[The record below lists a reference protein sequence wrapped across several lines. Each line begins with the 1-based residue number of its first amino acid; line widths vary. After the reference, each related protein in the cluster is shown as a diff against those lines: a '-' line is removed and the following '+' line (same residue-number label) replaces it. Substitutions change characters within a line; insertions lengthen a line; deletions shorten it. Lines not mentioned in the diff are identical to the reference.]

1 MPLSQII
8 ENTTFPKLYERLCGD
23 VIEFL
28 KDSDEAHRIMFV
40 CIPVEELTNARD
52 RQEDCWKEFCE
63 IMTLVLRSSLNA
75 QTLYPQNLSYPGDWY
90 KKGDCFLLI
99 PADADREGYYFLHAE
114 EGNNNT
120 SVLRFQKRPIQRNT
134 RRVKDRNFK
143 IYEKKAIIQNA
154 QCIRRITRIPCQIDN
169 GYGKCSKEIGLLEQ
183 CQSDFVLESP
193 YTSGTLVCS
202 PVPQGGMKYAGEYV
216 KPIVEIANRD
226 NDIPASDVIIIAGD
240 NATDRRTQQVINCV
254 CPYGQTKKVIIV
266 GSQPTDYLLQQKPIT
281 KLVTFREFHEY
292 CATRGEYIAPKF
304 VEIEFE
310 WIYSTLKSL
319 EDILLEKAEIATS
332 DQAKYIYN
340 TARKVF
346 ADIHFD
352 RDRLCNFK
360 ERFVPFVEDLLETYD
375 DDICI
380 DDVLSELED
389 WCDKLEYND
398 NPKQTYCN
406 KIGAVAYVSSS
417 EQREL
422 RNIREIRGRNN
433 IIVIDAPKH
442 NRESWVRN
450 RISEVMRYRNF
461 AQIHA
466 VYYKNIESDLKR
478 YSEENLKNDTLFS
491 DGYEQQEDCS
501 DAKPFNIEQYYNY
514 GGLHSSFIS
523 QVNKSRIDFNDG
535 SSENISGDVLIVGND
550 GQLKSKPLA
559 DIDDKSGLK
568 IIYYHNVS
576 DVFDSLI
583 GAYYELPKGK
593 TPESYSKL
601 WHQALRKFVGEF
613 TTDKQ
618 RQQFC
623 KETGITTTMLNHHLT
638 DQPPCFM
645 KKETHMKNIIN
656 RLTEA
661 KLITSEDAK
670 YIIALRGYMR
680 GTSISF
686 GGNLKEALF
695 EYKLNQGKGIPKFL
709 IPLLEKTQLS
719 IETLCEEFL
728 CNKTIK

>member
-1 MPLSQII
+1 M
-8 ENTTFPKLYERLCGD
+8 
-23 VIEFL
+23 
-28 KDSDEAHRIMFV
+28 
-40 CIPVEELTNARD
+40 
-52 RQEDCWKEFCE
+52 
-63 IMTLVLRSSLNA
+63 
-75 QTLYPQNLSYPGDWY
+75 
-90 KKGDCFLLI
+90 
-99 PADADREGYYFLHAE
+99 
-114 EGNNNT
+114 
-120 SVLRFQKRPIQRNT
+120 
-134 RRVKDRNFK
+134 
-143 IYEKKAIIQNA
+143 
-154 QCIRRITRIPCQIDN
+154 
-169 GYGKCSKEIGLLEQ
+169 
-183 CQSDFVLESP
+183 
-193 YTSGTLVCS
+193 
-202 PVPQGGMKYAGEYV
+202 
-216 KPIVEIANRD
+216 
-226 NDIPASDVIIIAGD
+226 
-240 NATDRRTQQVINCV
+240 
-254 CPYGQTKKVIIV
+254 
-266 GSQPTDYLLQQKPIT
+266 
-281 KLVTFREFHEY
+281 
-292 CATRGEYIAPKF
+292 
-304 VEIEFE
+304 
-310 WIYSTLKSL
+310 
-319 EDILLEKAEIATS
+319 
-332 DQAKYIYN
+332 
-340 TARKVF
+340 
-346 ADIHFD
+346 
-352 RDRLCNFK
+352 
-360 ERFVPFVEDLLETYD
+360 PFVEELLETYD